1 MSKFEEKNTKVLGSC
16 ANLIRF
22 AWRIY
27 KKIKDKKLAALK
39 AAEEEKKRIAAAKK
53 AKDAKGKKGK
63 KAKKKAKK
71 VAKK

>member
-1 MSKFEEKNTKVLGSC
+1 MSRFEEKNLNVLSSC
-16 ANLIRF
+16 ANLIRLT
-22 AWRIY
+22 WRIH

-63 KAKKKAKK
+63 KAKKKG
-71 VAKK
+71 